1 MLARVA
7 SGIAA
12 SAFQRRVFLIG
23 PLLALALAGAG
34 PATME
39 RRAVSPPP
47 SPSPSPTDPLEAT
60 KRAIQRA
67 YEAEAV
73 YKVDNL
79 VYAAGVGEELAAL
92 KLNEPKVAWGS
103 QVIVQFPNKEAIGA
117 EVLILR
123 APIPGGGSLCLSE
136 VGEIEDAGLYYARV
150 AGSARCPPY
159 KRRMP
164 GWSMDQTE
172 GWAPTV

>member
-7 SGIAA
+7 SGLAAIAL
-12 SAFQRRVFLIG
+12 QRRVILVG
-23 PLLALALAGAG
+23 PLIALALAGAG
-34 PATME
+34 PAGE
-39 RRAVSPPP
+39 RSAVAP
-47 SPSPSPTDPLEAT
+47 SPSPSATPTDPLEAT
-60 KRAIQRA
+60 KRAILRA

-79 VYAAGVGEELAAL
+79 VYAAGVGDELHAL

-103 QVIVQFPNKEAIGA
+103 QVIVQFPNREAIGA

-136 VGEIEDAGLYYARV
+136 VGEIKDAGLYFARA
-150 AGSARCPPY
+150 AGSAKCPPY
-159 KRRMP
+159 KSGMP
-164 GWSMDQTE
+164 GWNTDQAS
-172 GWAPTV
+172 GWA